1 MWVFWQL
8 FDWTWANWTIFFF
21 SYRKSQTRLCK
32 LFLHVSQQ
40 NSINVCT
47 STKERSLFV
56 VLVLRSTWF
65 RYILSEAVQSNRFH
79 QITCT
84 LSWFPGALYCTCVL
98 CRWHSFLLVA
108 DRMPCLECFFSFFP
122 LSLKPTHAS
131 RWKEDLYLNG
141 LHSPVLGLPHPRTPV
156 VSIKAGIAAT
166 AFFRPEYQWP

>member
-1 MWVFWQL
+1 MNFLAIIWLNMSKLDYFL
-8 FDWTWANWTIFFF
+8 F
-21 SYRKSQTRLCK
+21 SYRKSQNHLFK

-65 RYILSEAVQSNRFH
+65 RYILSEAVQSNCFH

-84 LSWFPGALYCTCVL
+84 LSWFPGAFYCTCVL

-108 DRMPCLECFFSFFP
+108 DRMPCLECFFFSFFP

-131 RWKEDLYLNG
+131 RWKDDLYLNG
-141 LHSPVLGLPHPRTPV
+141 LVLFCDFHIHVHLWSV
-156 VSIKAGIAAT
+156 
-166 AFFRPEYQWP
+166 

>member
-1 MWVFWQL
+1 MSKLDYFL
-8 FDWTWANWTIFFF
+8 F
-21 SYRKSQTRLCK
+21 SYRKSQNQLCK

-65 RYILSEAVQSNRFH
+65 RYILSEAVQSNCFH

-84 LSWFPGALYCTCVL
+84 LSWLPGAFYCTCVL

-108 DRMPCLECFFSFFP
+108 DRMPCLECFFFFLP
-122 LSLKPTHAS
+122 PFFKTNTCKSMKRLSIFEWIS
-131 RWKEDLYLNG
+131 
-141 LHSPVLGLPHPRTPV
+141 SVLWLPHPRTPV
-156 VSIKAGIAAT
+156 VSIKAGTAAT